1 MSGFT
6 GEPRLALLIHSTCG
20 LEGTEVSEKHPRAT
34 GPSEPPRSGSPNP
47 VPRSNDG
54 SKAPSPLV
62 LIAEDEEPIAEA
74 LAWIVEDC
82 GYTPLIAR
90 NGQEALELTRT
101 RRPALL
107 ITDWM
112 MPLLDGVGLIR
123 ALKQQAAQDGLHPIP
138 TILMTAARRVPPQ
151 AAEAD
156 AFLPKPFEL
165 EDLQALLRR
174 FLEAP
179 AT

>member
-1 MSGFT
+1 VLTHSNWSLEDT
-6 GEPRLALLIHSTCG
+6 KVSKQHPQASEPAKSPRPGSPYPVPQ
-20 LEGTEVSEKHPRAT
+20 VSE
-34 GPSEPPRSGSPNP
+34 GSAGTAP
-47 VPRSNDG
+47 V
-54 SKAPSPLV
+54 V

-74 LAWIVEDC
+74 VAWVVEDC

-90 NGQEALELTRT
+90 NGQEALELTRAW
-101 RRPALL
+101 RPALV

-112 MPLLDGVGLIR
+112 MPVLDGVSLIR
-123 ALKQQAAQDGLHPIP
+123 TLKQRAALDGLRPIP

-156 AFLPKPFEL
+156 AFLPKPFDVD
-165 EDLQALLRR
+165 DLAALLRR

-179 AT
+179 AH